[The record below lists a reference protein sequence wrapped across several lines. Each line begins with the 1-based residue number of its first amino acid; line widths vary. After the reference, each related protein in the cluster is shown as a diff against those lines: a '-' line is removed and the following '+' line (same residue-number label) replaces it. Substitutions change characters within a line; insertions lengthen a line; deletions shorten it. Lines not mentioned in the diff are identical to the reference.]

1 MEVEINKNNIY
12 DKDSTKSTLLKTKI
26 FEYFYLIL
34 NKKDKTSKF
43 TLCFL
48 HILEFIQIISFAFF
62 KPHLDTWK
70 ISQKN
75 IGILSIII
83 SVFRLAPIVNY
94 ISYKIYKIILVV
106 LIF

>member
-12 DKDSTKSTLLKTKI
+12 NKDISQQSTVVKTKI

-34 NKKDKTSKF
+34 NEKNKTSKF

-62 KPHLDTWK
+62 NPHLKACSDP
-70 ISQKN
+70 
-75 IGILSIII
+75 L
-83 SVFRLAPIVNY
+83 
-94 ISYKIYKIILVV
+94 
-106 LIF
+106 